1 MYSFED
7 YFDWNSESFFK
18 DGLSMMFSKHLLVLK
33 LIWVGVTTSMFRA
46 PLHTKEGRKAWT
58 LASVPPE
65 KSKALKKTKLK
76 KRNGKN
82 RRIFWTSGFAVKYCA
97 IFVVHSKVTSNYDS
111 TPILP
116 YRLSSIK
123 KTKPFFPV
131 SAAPAESHRSWA
143 TPPLSGD
150 VLWWLCHTSLSNCPN
165 PQVVTR
171 WCDFLVENW
180 IK

>member
-65 KSKALKKTKLK
+65 KSKALKKKNWKKGTAKIAEFSEHPDLLSNIVLFLLFTAKLHQITTQLRYYPIVYPLSR
-76 KRNGKN
+76 KRNRFSPF
-82 RRIFWTSGFAVKYCA
+82 RRHRQNPTGVGQHHHWAVTCCDGFATLRWA
-97 IFVVHSKVTSNYDS
+97 TA
-111 TPILP
+111 PIL
-116 YRLSSIK
+116 
-123 KTKPFFPV
+123 
-131 SAAPAESHRSWA
+131 
-143 TPPLSGD
+143 
-150 VLWWLCHTSLSNCPN
+150 
-165 PQVVTR
+165 R
-171 WCDFLVENW
+171 W
-180 IK
+180 

>member
-1 MYSFED
+1 
-7 YFDWNSESFFK
+7 
-18 DGLSMMFSKHLLVLK
+18 MMFSKHLLVLK
-33 LIWVGVTTSMFRA
+33 LIWVGVTTSTFRA

-65 KSKALKKTKLK
+65 KSKALKKQNYK

-97 IFVVHSKVTSNYDS
+97 IFVVHSKITSNYDS

-123 KTKPFFPV
+123 KTKPFFP
-131 SAAPAESHRSWA
+131 PFRRHRQNPTGVGQHHHWAVTCCDGFATLRWA
-143 TPPLSGD
+143 TAPIL
-150 VLWWLCHTSLSNCPN
+150 
-165 PQVVTR
+165 R
-171 WCDFLVENW
+171 W
-180 IK
+180 